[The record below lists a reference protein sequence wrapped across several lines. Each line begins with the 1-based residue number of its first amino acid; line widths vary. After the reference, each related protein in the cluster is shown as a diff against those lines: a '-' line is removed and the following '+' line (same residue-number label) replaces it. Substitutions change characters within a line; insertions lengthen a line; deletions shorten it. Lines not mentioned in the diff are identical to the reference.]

1 MITLLTI
8 ILASFLGLVL
18 AYKYLLAG
26 VGLLGTKIT
35 HRESGNPEQRFGIV
49 IPAYNEETSIAQVI
63 ESCHAL
69 DYPTDR
75 VSVFVIADNCSDGT
89 AALAR
94 SAGAFVLER
103 SDPVARGKGHALQ
116 WAFEQIVP
124 MDLDALVV
132 IDADCVIE
140 PHALRTFAAV
150 LAAGQR
156 VLQCSYVVANPDEG
170 VMSYISAL
178 GNVIEN
184 DLFYTPKSRLG
195 LAVLLRGTGMV
206 FHREILERFP
216 WTAHSITEDVEYA
229 LQLIRNGVRIT
240 FLPDVRVLSPFPVTT
255 DQIMIQRR
263 RWAAGTVG
271 VGKEALRS
279 MADGTARR
287 SLMLLDAGWTLL
299 ILSRP
304 LLLIL
309 VMLLLLISLLSWGLS
324 PSGGTA
330 VMVGIAGIEV
340 LLLFVY
346 LVLGILRLGLN
357 TGRILFLGK
366 SPLVLARLAWASIQ
380 GIVGVDRST
389 WRRTPRSSEVCGG
402 SR

>member
-1 MITLLTI
+1 MMTFLTI
-8 ILASFLGLVL
+8 ILASFLGLAL
-18 AYKYLLAG
+18 GYKYLLAG
-26 VGLLGTKIT
+26 VGLLGTKT
-35 HRESGNPEQRFGIV
+35 AHRESRNSEQRFGIV
-49 IPAYNEETSIAQVI
+49 IPAHNEETSITQVI

-75 VSVFVIADNCSDGT
+75 VSVFVIADNCTDGT

-94 SAGAFVLER
+94 SAGAIVLER

-116 WAFEQIVP
+116 WAFEQILP

-132 IDADCVIE
+132 LDADCVIE
-140 PHALRTFAAV
+140 PHALRTFAAA

-170 VMSYISAL
+170 VMSYASAL

-184 DLFYTPKSRLG
+184 DLFYAPKSRLG

-206 FHREILERFP
+206 FHREILQRFP

-240 FLPDVRVLSPFPVTT
+240 FLPDVRVFSPFPVTT
-255 DQIMIQRR
+255 DQIMVQRR

-271 VGKEALRS
+271 VGKAEALRS
-279 MADGTARR
+279 MAHGTARR

-309 VMLLLLISLLSWGLS
+309 VMLLLLMSLLSWCLS
-324 PSGGTA
+324 PSRGTA
-330 VMVGIAGIEV
+330 VMVGIAGIEA

-346 LVLGILRLGLN
+346 FVLGILRLGLN
-357 TGRILFLGK
+357 KGRILFLSK

-389 WRRTPRSSEVCGG
+389 WRRTPRPSEVCG